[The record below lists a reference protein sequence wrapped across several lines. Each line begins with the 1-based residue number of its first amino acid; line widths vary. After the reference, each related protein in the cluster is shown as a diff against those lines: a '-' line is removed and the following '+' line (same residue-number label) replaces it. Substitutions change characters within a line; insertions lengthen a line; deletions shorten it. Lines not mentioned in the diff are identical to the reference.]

1 MRPAVGKHDGNL
13 TFRRNMHPAQEP
25 FRFERADIRMKN
37 RVVLAAMTNKQS
49 HSNGDI
55 SDDEIQWLEARAA
68 GGFGMVCTA
77 ATHVE
82 ADGQGWEGA
91 FGTDQDD
98 RLPGLRRMA
107 RAIKHHGALAV
118 AQLFH
123 GGVRAPEELTGHPP
137 KSASNHT
144 VPNGIT
150 ARSMDEEEI
159 FTTIRAFGEAAH
171 RCETA
176 GFDGIELHGAH
187 GYLISQFLG
196 PVSNQRSDR
205 WGGSQSQRNAFLTAI
220 VNEVRLQTSSRFLV
234 GVRLSPV
241 QASTGT
247 QLEEALETVSACL
260 ELELDFIHVSCW
272 DIHETATLGD
282 RCQTYTEWFAERI
295 DGRLPLV
302 TTGGVWNASDAEN
315 AMTQGADFIG
325 VARAGIGHPDWPRYL
340 KKGSE
345 PPKRPPFSPDWL
357 EQASLS
363 PVFVDYMRRWD
374 GFVEP

>member
-1 MRPAVGKHDGNL
+1 MRPTVGKHDGNL
-13 TFRRNMHPAQEP
+13 ALRRTMHPAQEP
-25 FRFERADIRMKN
+25 YRFERADIRMKN

-49 HSNGDI
+49 HPNGDVAE
-55 SDDEIQWLEARAA
+55 DEIKWLEARAA

-82 ADGQGWEGA
+82 ADGRGWEGA
-91 FGTDQDD
+91 FGTDHDD

-107 RAIKHHGALAV
+107 HAIKHHGALAV

-123 GGVRAPEELTGHPP
+123 GGARAPEDLTGQPP

-150 ARSMDEEEI
+150 ARSMDEDEI
-159 FTTIRAFGEAAH
+159 FTTIRAFGEAAQ

-220 VNEVRLQTSSRFLV
+220 VNEVRRQTSSRFLV

-282 RCQTYTEWFAERI
+282 RCHTYTEWFAERI
-295 DGRLPLV
+295 DGRVPLV
-302 TTGGVWNASDAEN
+302 TTGGVWSASDAEN
-315 AMTQGADFIG
+315 AMTQGGDFIG

-340 KKGSE
+340 EKGSE

>member
-13 TFRRNMHPAQEP
+13 PLRRTMHPAQEP
-25 FRFERADIRMKN
+25 YRFERADLQMKN

-49 HSNGDI
+49 HPNGDI
-55 SDDEIQWLEARAA
+55 SDDEIKWLEARAA

-91 FGTDQDD
+91 FGTDHDD

-107 RAIKHHGALAV
+107 KAIKHHGALAV

-123 GGVRAPEELTGHPP
+123 GGVRAPEELTGKPP
-137 KSASNHT
+137 KSASSHT
-144 VPNGIT
+144 VSNGIT
-150 ARSMDEEEI
+150 ARSMDEDEI
-159 FTTIRAFGEAAH
+159 FTTIRAFGEAAQ

-196 PVSNQRSDR
+196 PTSNQRSDR
-205 WGGSQSQRNAFLTAI
+205 WGGSQSQRNAFLTDI
-220 VNEVRLQTSSRFLV
+220 VNEVRRQTSSRFLV

-272 DIHETATLGD
+272 DIHETATLGG

-295 DGRLPLV
+295 DGRVPLV
-302 TTGGVWNASDAEN
+302 TTGGVWSALDAEK
-315 AMTQGADFIG
+315 AMRQGGDFVG
-325 VARAGIGHPDWPRYL
+325 VARAGIGHPDWPTYL
-340 KKGSE
+340 VEGHPE
-345 PPKRPPFSPDWL
+345 PKRPPFTSQEL
-357 EQASLS
+357 MEAHLS

-374 GFVEP
+374 GYVSD